1 MQLTALQ
8 LLHFKNWPEA
18 DLAFC
23 SGVNCLLGDN
33 GSGKTNVLDA
43 VHYLCLT
50 KSYFNPIDQYNI
62 AHGAEHMLVSGT
74 FERRGEVEVV
84 ACGVQRGVKK
94 TMRRNDK
101 AYDRLSDHIGRF
113 PAVMI
118 APDDASIIHE
128 GSDARR
134 KWMDSVVCQLDRPY
148 LQQLVDYNKAL
159 TQRNNLLRYFA
170 ENRVWDVAMLEP
182 WTEQMIPTARA
193 IRARRSAFVAAFNP
207 MFERVYAELSGR
219 KEQAR
224 VVYKTHV
231 PDEDEAARAMWRGAE
246 ADDRRLRRTTV
257 GVHKDDLVFELD
269 GHPLKRMGSQGQ
281 QKSFLI
287 ALRLAQLAFMEAATG
302 VKPILLLDDIFDK
315 IDDKRVAALMDL
327 VTRDEVGQVFITDT
341 SLGRIPDL
349 FREAGAD
356 VRVFEVVR
364 GAAERVDL
372 AQPTGPEKP

>member
-170 ENRVWDVAMLEP
+170 ENRVWDAAMLEP
-182 WTEQMIPTARA
+182 WTEQMVPTARA
-193 IRARRSAFVAAFNP
+193 IRARRAAFVAAFNP

-349 FREAGAD
+349 FREAGSD
-356 VRVFEVVR
+356 VRVFEVVS

-372 AQPTGPEKP
+372 AQPTGLENP